1 MGNKQITVS
10 AVTAGLVQQEWL
22 SWINVNEQGKLAL
35 PSPICTLWATAK
47 SRILIWVE
55 KEAVP
60 WGLLAKLW
68 FILLLPLRH
77 FCLTIP

>member
-1 MGNKQITVS
+1 VGNKQITVS
-10 AVTAGLVQQEWL
+10 TVTAGLVKQEWL
-22 SWINVNEQGKLAL
+22 IWINMNEQRELAL
-35 PSPICTLWATAK
+35 SCLVCILWATAK
-47 SRILIWVE
+47 PHILIWVE

-60 WGLLAKLW
+60 WGLLTKLW